1 MSDANMTRAAIHAA
15 LQRIGHHNGHACP
28 AGASNNDPA
37 LHEYMVATE
46 GEAYFKKRREQARD
60 DLIKQCDGKA
70 IDNVVTNVTKTK
82 VKQSAVLLSTS
93 NYTLTLDV
101 AAPSKRLDEAA
112 LRNKLQTE
120 HGMSADDVAKLID
133 ACKKPS
139 APAKSYK
146 VSASF

>member
-15 LQRIGHHNGHACP
+15 LQRIGNHNGHACP
-28 AGASNNDPA
+28 TGGSNNDPA

-60 DLIKQCDGKA
+60 ALLKQVDANVINDVVAGVIKTNIK
-70 IDNVVTNVTKTK
+70 NSVTLVT
-82 VKQSAVLLSTS
+82 TS

-101 AAPSKRLDEAA
+101 SAPSKRLDEAA
-112 LRNKLQTE
+112 LRNKLQTV
-120 HGMSADDVAKLID
+120 HGMKAEEVEKLID
-133 ACKKPS
+133 SCKKAS
-139 APAKSYK
+139 APSKSYK